1 MKLPKKCYIIIAQIT
16 PKDKI
21 LLVVLVL
28 TKTLAIQLNNLLLER
43 KVLLHPEI
51 KVINQMVK
59 NHNLKPNSVET
70 SKKKVIA
77 ITRTR

>member
-70 SKKKVIA
+70 FKKKVIA